1 MTEKKDISVMIDD
14 VKFNFRVG
22 AILEYNGKVAIEKG
36 DETFGVIPGGRVK
49 ALEDVKTTLIREIQE
64 EMHFDIS
71 KKEMKLQSVIENF
84 FVYKEVKHHELY
96 FVYRIML
103 DENDEIVN
111 KTKEEFI
118 NYDSECNWYDW
129 VEIDKIDDEAILP
142 VELKNIIKDRE
153 FKTYIV
159 RDLKDM

>member
-1 MTEKKDISVMIDD
+1 MTEKKDISLMIDD

-36 DETFGVIPGGRVK
+36 DEVFGVIPGGRVK
-49 ALEDVKTTLIREIQE
+49 VLEDVKSTLIREIQE
-64 EMHFDIS
+64 EMHFDLS
-71 KKEMKLQSVIENF
+71 NKEMSLHSIIENF
-84 FVYKEVKHHELY
+84 FVYNNTKFHELY
-96 FVYRIML
+96 FVYKIVL

-111 KTKEEFI
+111 KGKDEFI

-129 VEIDKIDDEAILP
+129 VEIDKIDEEKILP
-142 VELKNIIKDRE
+142 VELKEIVKNKE

-159 RDLKDM
+159 RE

>member
-1 MTEKKDISVMIDD
+1 MTESKDISVMIGD

-49 ALEDVKTTLIREIQE
+49 VLEDVKSTLIREIQE

-71 KKEMKLQSVIENF
+71 NKEMVLQSIMENF
-84 FVYKEVKHHELY
+84 FEYRGTKFHELY
-96 FVYRIML
+96 YVYRIVL

-111 KTKEEFI
+111 KSKEEFI

-129 VEIDKIDDEAILP
+129 VEISKIDDEVLLP
-142 VELKNIIKDRE
+142 VQLKEIIKNKE
-153 FKTYIV
+153 FKTFIV
-159 RDLKDM
+159 RD